1 MAMNKTRAGSLV
13 LFVAGAYGLILSLRM
28 PFGKIHEPGA
38 GAFPLIVSILLAISG
53 VFIFATAKERV
64 EISWRELIK
73 EQWTPFQIV
82 ALTAGFILG
91 LDRLGYPL
99 ASVLY
104 MFTLLF
110 WVSRYRLWV
119 AFALAMAIGVGSWY
133 VFGKLFQ
140 TPLPVGILGL

>member
-1 MAMNKTRAGSLV
+1 MNKTRAGSLV
-13 LFVAGAYGLILSLRM
+13 LFVAGAYGLILSLRL
-28 PFGKIHEPGA
+28 PLGKMHEPGA
-38 GAFPLIVSILLAISG
+38 GAFPLIVSILLARSG
-53 VFIFATAKERV
+53 VFIFVTAKERV
-64 EISWRELIK
+64 EIDWRNLIK
-73 EQWTPFQIV
+73 QQWTPCQIV

-91 LDRLGYPL
+91 LDRLGYLL

-119 AFALAMAIGVGSWY
+119 AFGLALAIGVGSWY